1 MSSEY
6 EDDFIN
12 SYQVT
17 SRRSVS
23 KPKPEYQS
31 QTSFTHHS
39 QQQSDFNRSS
49 RSEISEDSS
58 STLTIEHSIK
68 KSNKQTTVSSKR
80 PEKSVPKELS
90 AKELKAKLIQA
101 MKNKGILGQMKA
113 IGTSLS

>member
-31 QTSFTHHS
+31 QTSLTYQS
-39 QQQSDFNRSS
+39 QKESDMNRST
-49 RSEISEDSS
+49 RSEASENSS
-58 STLTIEHSIK
+58 DALTIEHSIK
-68 KSNKQTTVSSKR
+68 KSIKQTTISSKH
-80 PEKSVPKELS
+80 PGKNTLKELS
-90 AKELKAKLIQA
+90 PKELKAKLIQA
-101 MKNKGILGQMKA
+101 MKDKGILDHMKA
-113 IGTSLS
+113 IRYN